1 MQPRHR
7 VDNERTMVD
16 VLLGELLA
24 LVVISLAV
32 AVGDIVLRWRL
43 KQRSGFRASSGHN
56 RP

>member
-1 MQPRHR
+1 
-7 VDNERTMVD
+7 VDHERTMVD

-43 KQRSGFRASSGHN
+43 KQRSAFSASSGHN

>member
-1 MQPRHR
+1 
-7 VDNERTMVD
+7 MVD